1 MKRPVDIN
9 ELLGVKADR
18 GPASNGEKPMFLTK
32 KRRAEAAAEGS
43 RNASTNQESE
53 DVKRLSWRKNGT
65 HSMEESKGPINVGLS
80 DGQKNERERESRRK
94 FNFDWR
100 PEDDTTLGSDPLVNL
115 KASKLLKSRPAAIED
130 VYMGKHWTQKS
141 LQDMTDRDWRILR
154 EDFHIETKG
163 GSIRHPLRNWSETG
177 IIPSDLLQIIESKL
191 NYVEP
196 TPIQRITIPN
206 AIDRRDFLGV
216 AVTGSGKTLA
226 FLIPSLCQLSNTP
239 PLNDITKLD
248 GPSVLILAPTREL
261 AQQIEAEA
269 QKIVKHWTRQTSVA
283 SIVGGHSIEEISY
296 SLQNGCD
303 ILVATPGRLI
313 DCLESHMLVL
323 NNVQTL
329 VLDEADR
336 MIDLGLEDQV
346 TTILSRADSGGRRRQ
361 TMMFTAT
368 MSNSIER
375 IASGYLDKPA
385 HVRVGAQEAS
395 GIVKQV
401 VDFIPSE
408 EQRFIKLSKEIL
420 PAFEAPIM
428 IFINYKRTAD
438 WLANKFASE
447 TKYRVTTLHGSKSQD
462 QREHSLSLLRS
473 GKADIMI
480 ATDVAGRGIDIPN
493 VSLVVN
499 FQMSKSFENY
509 IHRIGRTGRAG
520 KSGCSITF
528 LGDGD
533 DPKIVEELWNHV
545 KDTNVN
551 NVNDLKSS
559 VRKKFNFSDNHLK
572 PILF

>member
-9 ELLGVKADR
+9 DLLGLKPD
-18 GPASNGEKPMFLTK
+18 GKSNSNGETPTFLTK
-32 KRRAEAAAEGS
+32 KRRAEAAAEG
-43 RNASTNQESE
+43 RRKTSTNQDSE
-53 DVKRLSWRKNGT
+53 DVKRLTWRKNG
-65 HSMEESKGPINVGLS
+65 SEFVEESNWPIKSGSGGL
-80 DGQKNERERESRRK
+80 KNQTERNSRRR
-94 FNFDWR
+94 FNFDWKH
-100 PEDDTTLGSDPLVNL
+100 EDDTTLGSDPLVNL
-115 KASKLLKSRPAAIED
+115 KASKLLKSGSLETEEM
-130 VYMGKHWTQKS
+130 YMGKHWTEKS

-177 IIPSDLLQIIESKL
+177 LIPPDLLQVIEGTL

-206 AIDRRDFLGV
+206 TIDGRDFLGV

-226 FLIPSLCQLSNTP
+226 FLIPSLCQLSNMP

-248 GPSVLILAPTREL
+248 GPSVLVLAPTREL
-261 AQQIEAEA
+261 AQQIEEEA
-269 QKIVKHWTRQTSVA
+269 QKILKHWSRPSKVV
-283 SIVGGHSIEEISY
+283 SIVGGHSIEEISH

-323 NNVQTL
+323 TNVQTL
-329 VLDEADR
+329 ILDEADR

-346 TTILSRADSGGRRRQ
+346 TTILSRADCSGKKRQ
-361 TMMFTAT
+361 TLMFTAT

-375 IASGYLDKPA
+375 IANGYLNKPA
-385 HVRVGAQEAS
+385 HVRVGAQDT
-395 GIVKQV
+395 GGLVKQV

-408 EQRFIKLSKEIL
+408 EQRFIKLSKDIL
-420 PAFEAPIM
+420 PAFNAPIM

-499 FQMSKSFENY
+499 FQMSKAFENY

-520 KSGCSITF
+520 KSGSSITF
-528 LGDGD
+528 LGEND
-533 DPKIVEELWNHV
+533 DPKVVEELWKYI

-551 NVNDLKSS
+551 NINELKSS

-572 PILF
+572 PILY